1 LVSIWRE
8 TKLVHANKNWDEIEQ
23 KS

>member
-8 TKLVHANKNWDEIEQ
+8 TKLFNIYKNGTRLRQ
-23 KS
+23 K